1 MKLKLKKR
9 KAYGHLRVYP
19 DCETSKLL
27 AELIGGTC
35 FNDSALEILKRL
47 GYTYTIK
54 SED

>member
-9 KAYGHLRVYP
+9 KAYGHVRLYP
-19 DCETSKLL
+19 DCETSKML
-27 AELIGGTC
+27 AELRGGTC
-35 FNDSALEILKRL
+35 FDEAALELLKRL